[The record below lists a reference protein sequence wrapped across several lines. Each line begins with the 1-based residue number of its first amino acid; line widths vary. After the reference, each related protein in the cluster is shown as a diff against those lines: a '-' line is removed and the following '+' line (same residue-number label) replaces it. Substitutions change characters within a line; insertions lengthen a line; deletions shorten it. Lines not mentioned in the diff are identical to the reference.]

1 MNASWFAV
9 ASIYCVFTQHADVK
23 KPPKPKKE
31 KPKKRSAPPDI
42 RTILALA
49 KLGLQAL
56 DRFRQRLRVQLR
68 SEGARHDVLA
78 AVLGSAFYLVQLQY
92 ESRTVYAAMDKT
104 QAAARKLTTERETLE
119 VQKRAQTAALRVQS
133 IAREQLAMR
142 EATPSITQYVTIR
155 NGQVTVSTPVAEA
168 GQIAASGR
176 KP

>member
-1 MNASWFAV
+1 MMRLNM
-9 ASIYCVFTQHADVK
+9 
-23 KPPKPKKE
+23 
-31 KPKKRSAPPDI
+31 
-42 RTILALA
+42 IL
-49 KLGLQAL
+49 
-56 DRFRQRLRVQLR
+56 
-68 SEGARHDVLA
+68 LA

-92 ESRTVYAAMDKT
+92 ESRTVYTAKDKT

>member
-1 MNASWFAV
+1 MMRLNM
-9 ASIYCVFTQHADVK
+9 
-23 KPPKPKKE
+23 
-31 KPKKRSAPPDI
+31 
-42 RTILALA
+42 IL
-49 KLGLQAL
+49 
-56 DRFRQRLRVQLR
+56 
-68 SEGARHDVLA
+68 LA

-92 ESRTVYAAMDKT
+92 ESRTVYTAMDKA